1 MHDNLCVVHRLNPSL
16 ATPHHRST
24 KEHVERL
31 FRKCSHHGNS
41 LPLEARG
48 GEARVQERILPPRWK
63 STRGTSCVGG
73 YMVHELAGSAQGYQ
87 DDQSNPT
94 DENSATIISWS
105 QYLSRDGV
113 DAVRGGQEEDC
124 CVLILRFVRFSSHG
138 KYNAHDSRD
147 FSSGI
152 HTLSIPQYIICNVI
166 NLYMKLQ
173 VQFHLSRTNAE
184 WPSRDQVLQYAG
196 AAGQTHPGNRCLYGK
211 TVGMLG
217 YGHIAR
223 ETARLFKA
231 FNCNVIAANSKGNKR
246 PEEGFRLPGTG
257 DEDGSIPSQYY
268 STTDPESFK
277 EFLSH
282 CDVLVASLPST
293 PQTTYM
299 LTEFHLRSLPEGAVF
314 VNIGRGD
321 LIRSEDILA
330 ALDAEGG
337 LFGAVLDVTDPEP
350 LPSGH
355 PLFTHPSVI
364 VTPHT
369 SGSFEGYFDSGAD
382 VLLAQGDRLKQG
394 LSPINVVD
402 PAKGY

>member
-1 MHDNLCVVHRLNPSL
+1 MSNDPFESVVITVTLSDRKL
-16 ATPHHRST
+16 AEVRRVFKNVFYHPDG
-24 KEHVERL
+24 KVPEEHLALVDIWYTSWLGLPKDIKTISQIPRTRIVQLSSAGANIFLGTEL
-31 FRKCSHHGNS
+31 MKSDQAKKKIAVCS
-41 LPLEARG
+41 
-48 GEARVQERILPPRWK
+48 
-63 STRGTSCVGG
+63 
-73 YMVHELAGSAQGYQ
+73 
-87 DDQSNPT
+87 
-94 DENSATIISWS
+94 
-105 QYLSRDGV
+105 
-113 DAVRGGQEEDC
+113 
-124 CVLILRFVRFSSHG
+124 
-138 KYNAHDSRD
+138 
-147 FSSGI
+147 SSGI

-173 VQFHLSRTNAE
+173 IQFHLARTNAE
-184 WPSRDQVLQYAG
+184 WPSRDQVLQHAG

-211 TVGMLG
+211 TIGMLG

-231 FNCNVIAANSKGNKR
+231 FNCNVIAANSKGDKR

-257 DEDGSIPSQYY
+257 DEDGSIPGQYY

-299 LTEFHLRSLPEGAVF
+299 LTESHLRSLPEGAVF

-382 VLLAQGDRLKQG
+382 VLLAQGDRLKQD
-394 LSPINVVD
+394 LPPINVVD
-402 PAKGY
+402 RLLLFSRFQIPTRIYCVL